1 MKICFYSP
9 YFPNS
14 FGGGEKY
21 LLDAALITASNK
33 SHQVSLAIS
42 SKEPLSKQKL
52 VKIKKSYQEFMGQK
66 LIGIEFINTPLGGHN
81 KTLKKLLWTKNFD
94 VLFYSTDGSLFFSLA
109 KKNIL
114 HIQIPLKLDKSSFI
128 QRQKLKNWHTKTTNS
143 EFTKSVVEP
152 SWPVKVDFVH
162 QPMVD
167 AESIIK
173 KTNFSQKREIILNV
187 GRFFTQLH
195 SKRQDILVKI
205 FKKMISKYKR
215 ETKDWQLVLIGSVE
229 NADYAQRVHK
239 LAQGLPVKILHD
251 VSRNELIDWFTRSSI
266 YWHATGYRINDE
278 KDPEKLEHFGITTVE
293 AMAAGNVP
301 IVLGKG
307 GQVEVVGK
315 HLMDW
320 TWLTQESCVKNT
332 IQLIRH
338 PDLRSNLQKLAQQ
351 QAQEFSPDKFADK
364 LQKIIT

>member
-21 LLDAALITASNK
+21 LLDAALAAASNK
-33 SHQVSLAIS
+33 QYQVNFAIS
-42 SKEPLSKQKL
+42 SKEPLSRQKL
-52 VKIKKSYQEFMGQK
+52 VKIKKNYQEFMGQK
-66 LIGIEFINTPLGGHN
+66 LTGIEFINTPLGADN
-81 KTLKKLLWTKNFD
+81 KKFKKLFWTKNFD
-94 VLFYSTDGSLFFSLA
+94 VLFYLTDGSLFFSLA

-114 HIQIPLKLDKSSFI
+114 HIQVPFKLDKSSFM
-128 QRQKLKNWHTKTTNS
+128 QRQKLKNWQIKTTNS
-143 EFTKSVVEP
+143 EFTKSIVEP

-167 AESIIK
+167 AESIIN
-173 KTNFSQKREIILNV
+173 KTDFSQKEKVILNV
-187 GRFFTQLH
+187 GRFFPQLH

-205 FKKMISKYKR
+205 FNKMLTKYKK
-215 ETKDWQLVLIGSVE
+215 EAKEWQLVLIGSVE
-229 NADYAQRVHK
+229 DADYAQRVHK
-239 LAQGLPVKILHD
+239 LAQGLPIKILHD
-251 VSRNELIDWFTRSSI
+251 ISRDELIGWFTRSSI

-278 KDPEKLEHFGITTVE
+278 KTPEKLEHFGITTVE

-307 GQVEVVGK
+307 GQVEVVGEN
-315 HLMDW
+315 LIDW
-320 TWLTQESCVKNT
+320 TWLTQENCIKNT

-338 PDLRSNLQKLAQQ
+338 PDLRSNLQRLAQQ
-351 QAQEFSPDKFADK
+351 QAQAFSPDKFANK